1 MSDRYAACFEH
12 LAREREG
19 AFIPFWVLGDP
30 TPAECG
36 QVLATLTLGG
46 ADALEL
52 GIPYSDPIA
61 DGPVVQEAAR
71 RALAAGT
78 GLARALEL
86 VAEVRARNPAL
97 PIGLLGY
104 ANPMLGRGL
113 DRFYGAVREAGVDS
127 VLVVDAPLDES
138 APFEAAA
145 RRAGIAPV
153 LIVPPTA
160 SAAREAEIARRS
172 RGYVY
177 VATRPG
183 VTGPDRGP
191 GRDLAARVARLRDL
205 GAAPAVAGFGISTPE
220 QVRAAIEAGAA
231 GAVSGSA
238 VVRVGASVTGG
249 AETARQLRRFVA
261 SMKAATRCCPT
272 GSGHR
277 D

>member
-1 MSDRYAACFEH
+1 MNDRYAACFEH
-12 LAREREG
+12 LAREGDG

-30 TPAECG
+30 TPAECRE
-36 QVLATLTLGG
+36 VLAALALGG

-52 GIPYSDPIA
+52 GIPFSDPIA

-113 DRFYGAVREAGVDS
+113 DRFYGAVREAGADS

-160 SAAREAEIARRS
+160 TAAREAEIARRS

-183 VTGPDRGP
+183 VTGPDRLP
-191 GRDLAARVARLRDL
+191 GGDLAARVARLRKL
-205 GAAPAVAGFGISTPE
+205 GASPPVAGFGISTPE

-238 VVRVGASVTGG
+238 VVRVGASVAGS
-249 AETARQLRRFVA
+249 AETAGQLRRFVA
-261 SMKAATRCCPT
+261 SMKAATRCPT